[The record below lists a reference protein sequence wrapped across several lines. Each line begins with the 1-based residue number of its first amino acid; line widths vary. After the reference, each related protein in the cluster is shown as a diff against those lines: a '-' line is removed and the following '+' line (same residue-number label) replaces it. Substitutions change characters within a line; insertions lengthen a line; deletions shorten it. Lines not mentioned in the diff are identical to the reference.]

1 MSKIIGIIA
10 FSLVSSYSLAQQKR
24 PLDVEACTSWNRIDN
39 PQISPTGRYVTYK
52 IVPVKNRY
60 SENST
65 IPTVL
70 YDSKG
75 KGKGKYIELGG
86 VESITYFNAD
96 KQLFYLQTDTA
107 DNTITYIVD
116 LPSGKKRLWKH
127 TESLEPIG
135 NTHFSASRIDVAEDK
150 TKQIKEHKNLII
162 RDINSSDS
170 VCIENILH
178 HEFYNDGC
186 NVVFVKEQGNERQ
199 IKFGP
204 IMGPYQ
210 LLVQAKKQ
218 DLPSSFSFDHKSLIG
233 KYDIKDSLFC
243 RFRLADKSIDTTF
256 CIKDINIPKN
266 FRIVSRS
273 VMKNPD
279 YIMLELADVN
289 QPRPMRKNEA
299 RKKDDSFELELWTW
313 NENEVPTLQSEDS
326 YERPAYDKYIYNR
339 KTNKLVKVVPAHGEI
354 SKSFREMEDVNYLL
368 YTDDTAYHKEKEWR
382 EKIPYD
388 VYAVDIHTGQSKMI
402 AKGYQDLPKWSPTGR
417 WAMLYD
423 PINKNWNKFDA
434 KTGEISNVSTDI
446 PYPVYDEK
454 YDKPAPAPSYGIA
467 GWTSDGKYVF
477 VMDGYDWWKI
487 ALDGKEKTTCFTR
500 GYGRKNQISYRILY
514 SNIDKEIYEPN
525 EKIYVL
531 GIHMK
536 DMSQAI
542 CQIDMKGNVRTL
554 IHEQCG
560 YRVFAFS
567 DNHKYCLWA
576 RQNVSTFPDLYHS
589 TSTFTDIKR
598 VTDANPQQKQYL
610 WGSVK
615 IVEWKNYE
623 GKQNRGLLYLP
634 EGYDSKQTY
643 PVIVQFYETH
653 TEEKNNYIMPLLSS
667 AMANAT
673 YAMSNGYIMFMPD
686 VHFTIGSPGQSTYD
700 AVVSGVNWLIDQG
713 IAHKGKI
720 GLQGHSWSGFQT
732 TYLVTKTDIFDC
744 AQIGAPITD
753 MVTGYLGIRNGSGLP
768 RYFMYEDTQ
777 SRMGATLWDAKE
789 KYKAMSP
796 IVDADK
802 IHTPLL
808 IFHNDNDEAV
818 AYEQGRALYLAMR
831 RLQRPAWMVNY
842 KGEGHFVLK
851 PAAQKDWTIRMIQF
865 FDYYLKG
872 TKEPRWMK
880 EGIQLKDRGYDQ
892 KYDLVK

>member
-1 MSKIIGIIA
+1 MGMNKIIA
-10 FSLVSSYSLAQQKR
+10 LVACSLMVSYSFAQKR
-24 PLDVEACTSWNRIDN
+24 PLDIKACSQWNRIDDAKL
-39 PQISPTGRYVTYK
+39 SPTGRYVAYK
-52 IVPVKNRY
+52 IVPIEQGFDEICN
-60 SENST
+60 
-65 IPTVL
+65 IPTIL
-70 YDSKG
+70 YDNKNKG
-75 KGKGKYIELGG
+75 KRIELGN
-86 VESITYFNAD
+86 VENIYYFNSD
-96 KQLFYLQTDTA
+96 KQLYYTKTDSTG
-107 DNTITYIVD
+107 TTLTYVVD
-116 LPSGKKRLWKH
+116 LPSGNKRLWKYP
-127 TESLEPIG
+127 ESLEPIKG
-135 NTHFSASRIDVAEDK
+135 VNLSASRLHIDEDK
-150 TKQIKEHKNLII
+150 DKNIKSHNNLII
-162 RDINSSDS
+162 RNLDTNDS
-170 VCIENILH
+170 ICIENILSY
-178 HEFYNDGC
+178 EFYNGSK
-186 NVVFVKEQGNERQ
+186 NIVFMSDKDDNRQ
-199 IKFGP
+199 IKYGTLK
-204 IMGPYQ
+204 GPYR
-210 LLVQAKKQ
+210 LLIQGKKEEM
-218 DLPSSFSFDHKSLIG
+218 PSYFTFDKKKLTG
-233 KYDIKDSLFC
+233 KFDVKNKLYCNFNLKDNSVDTI
-243 RFRLADKSIDTTF
+243 FRVNEIPVPENKEIVR
-256 CIKDINIPKN
+256 INL
-266 FRIVSRS
+266 
-273 VMKNPD
+273 MKNPN
-279 YIMLELADVN
+279 YVMLEFSDIN
-289 QPRPMRKNEA
+289 KPKTTRKKET
-299 RKKDDSFELELWTW
+299 RKKDDSFDLELWTW
-313 NENEVPTLQSEDS
+313 DELEVPILQTASS
-326 YERPAYDKYIYNR
+326 YQRSSNDKYMYNR
-339 KTNKLVKVVPAHGEI
+339 RTRQLVKVAPAEGKI
-354 SKSFREMEDVNYLL
+354 TMPYREMEEINYIL
-368 YTDDTAYHKEKEWR
+368 YTDDTRYQKEKEWR
-382 EKIPYD
+382 EKQPFDIY
-388 VYAVDIHTGQSKMI
+388 VADIHTGKSKLI
-402 AKGYQDLPKWSPTGR
+402 GKEYRDQPKWSPTGR

-423 PINKNWNKFDA
+423 PINKNWNKFDTQ
-434 KTGEISNVSTDI
+434 TGEVVNVSADI
-446 PYPVYDEK
+446 PYPVYNENFDQPT
-454 YDKPAPAPSYGIA
+454 PAPAYGIT
-467 GWTSDGKYVF
+467 GWSADGRSVF
-477 VMDGYDWWKI
+477 VMDAYDWWKI
-487 ALDGKEKTTCFTR
+487 ALDGKEKTTCLTR
-500 GYGRKNQISYRILY
+500 GYGRKNLISYQILY
-514 SNIDKEIYEPN
+514 SNIDKNVFEANDKVYTMA
-525 EKIYVL
+525 
-531 GIHMK
+531 IHKK
-536 DMSQAI
+536 DMTQSI
-542 CQIDMKGNVRTL
+542 CQIDMKGNIYTL
-554 IHEQCG
+554 MYGDYNYQ
-560 YRVFAFS
+560 VKAFS
-567 DNHKYCLWA
+567 DNRKYCLWT
-576 RQNVSTFPDLYHS
+576 RQNARTFPDLCIS
-589 TSTFTDIKR
+589 TANFTNIKK

-653 TEEKNNYIMPLLSS
+653 TEEKNHYIMPLLSS

-851 PAAQKDWTIRMIQF
+851 PASQKDWTIRMMQF

>member
-1 MSKIIGIIA
+1 MNKLIA
-10 FSLVSSYSLAQQKR
+10 LVACTLMASYSFAQQKR

-39 PQISPTGRYVTYK
+39 PKLSPTGRYVTYK
-52 IVPVKNRY
+52 IVPTERGY
-60 SENST
+60 SDSDK
-65 IPTVL
+65 IPTIL
-70 YDSKG
+70 YDSKTR
-75 KGKGKYIELGG
+75 KKCLELSN
-86 VESITYFNAD
+86 VDNFKYFNQD
-96 KQLFYLQTDTA
+96 KQLSYTQTDTA
-107 DNTITYIVD
+107 GNTITYILD
-116 LPSGKKRLWKH
+116 LPSGKKTLWQH
-127 TESLEPIG
+127 PESFAPVKGAQI
-135 NTHFSASRIDVAEDK
+135 SASQINIAEDK
-150 TKQIKEHKNLII
+150 AKNIMSHNDLII
-162 RDINSSDS
+162 RSLKSKDTL
-170 VCIENILH
+170 CIENIVRYDIFNAGKNILFLQDKG
-178 HEFYNDGC
+178 EM
-186 NVVFVKEQGNERQ
+186 RQ
-199 IKFGP
+199 MKYGP
-204 IMGPYQ
+204 IMGPYKV
-210 LLVQAKKQ
+210 LLKGKKNVM
-218 DLPSSFSFDHKSLIG
+218 PAYFNFDQKTLAG
-233 KYDIKDSLFC
+233 KFDIKDSLYC
-243 RFRLADKSIDTTF
+243 RFNLKDNSIDTVL
-256 CIKDINIPKN
+256 CLNEIPVPENMKIARIN
-266 FRIVSRS
+266 FT
-273 VMKNPD
+273 KNPN
-279 YIMLELADVN
+279 YVMLEIGDKDKFGKK
-289 QPRPMRKNEA
+289 RKKET
-299 RKKDDSFELELWTW
+299 RTKDDSFELELWTW
-313 NENEVPTLQSEDS
+313 DEVEVPTLQTASTYQRS
-326 YERPAYDKYIYNR
+326 AYDKYMYNL
-339 KTNKLVKVVPAHGEI
+339 KTHELVNIAPVEANMNLPYRALG
-354 SKSFREMEDVNYLL
+354 DVNYLI
-368 YTDDTAYHKEKEWR
+368 YTVETPYLKEKEWR
-382 EKIPYD
+382 EKIPFDIYS
-388 VYAVDIHTGQSKMI
+388 VDIHTGISKLI
-402 AKGYQDLPKWSPTGR
+402 GKEYREQPKWSPTGR
-417 WAMLYD
+417 RVMMYD
-423 PINKNWNKFDA
+423 PHAKNWNKFDA
-434 KTGEISNVSTDI
+434 KTGEIINVSADI

-454 YDKPAPAPSYGIA
+454 YDKPAPAPAYGIA

-567 DNHKYCLWA
+567 DNRKYCLWA

-589 TSTFTDIKR
+589 TASFTDIKR

-653 TEEKNNYIMPLLSS
+653 TEEKNHYIMPLLSS

-673 YAMSNGYIMFMPD
+673 YAMSNGYIVFMPD
-686 VHFTIGSPGQSTYD
+686 IHFTIGTPGQSTYD

-851 PAAQKDWTIRMIQF
+851 PAAQKDWTIRMMQF

-880 EGIQLKDRGYDQ
+880 EGIHLRDRGYDQ